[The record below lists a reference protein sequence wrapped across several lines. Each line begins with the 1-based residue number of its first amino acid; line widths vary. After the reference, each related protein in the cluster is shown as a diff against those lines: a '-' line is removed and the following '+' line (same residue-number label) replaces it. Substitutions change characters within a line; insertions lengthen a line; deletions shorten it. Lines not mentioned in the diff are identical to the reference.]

1 MRITPQQDARFAA
14 AMARAGAPAPARN
27 GSGAPASAIRGSSA
41 SAIQLAS
48 DDILLGTTEF
58 GAPLGVNLQKLA
70 AGRLL
75 IQGVSDAGKS
85 WTLRRLIEET
95 ATRIQQIVIDPE
107 NEFDTLADELH
118 YPYIEARAL
127 DGAALGELARRVREQ
142 RLSVVLDFSEWGAEG
157 KMEALSSFI
166 LPLIECAREHWHS
179 AMVAIDEAHL
189 FAPYGGADLA
199 ESSIRKASINAVVD
213 LVSRGRKRGLCGVLA
228 TQRLA
233 RLSKSVA
240 SEVKNFLIGTNTLDL
255 DIKRAAETIGWSARK
270 AFDRLPLLEPGNFIA
285 VGTAF
290 SLSPSAAKIGPVR
303 SRHKG
308 STPIVAPPALADAAA
323 ARSLIGVDELVR
335 AAADRRSAADEEAA
349 APRVASTAPN
359 EAAVEAGLRTVA
371 WSEAENEILRRGYR
385 DGLSMAEIVQA
396 LKAAGFRER
405 SPGAI
410 GMRARALGIRHVRSF
425 HKWEP
430 REDEII
436 LDGYRLGKRM
446 ADILADL
453 SAAGFERNF
462 QAAQMRAIHLG
473 CTNKDRQRPFAER
486 EKKLVRDGLA
496 AGKTRSEVLA
506 MLRAEGFERSIN
518 SISKVAQRYGYH
530 EKRRRWTEADLE
542 EMRRSYAELGP
553 RKLAEKLG
561 YPVLAVTT
569 KASLLGLRFRIP
581 WSDEE
586 IRVLTDAAEKGE
598 RLVDAAQRI
607 GRPYANVAAMAKRM
621 GLVFKTVLG
630 REA

>member
-27 GSGAPASAIRGSSA
+27 GSGAPASAIRGSPA

-127 DGAALGELARRVREQ
+127 DGAAL
-142 RLSVVLDFSEWGAEG
+142 G